1 MQKTPI
7 SFQKPEYHNVGI
19 PKVADAK
26 TPKHARGYKK
36 PEKTNQLYQKYM
48 IPTKYT
54 KKISFDQNFEKRCI
68 ALHSKLI
75 RKH

>member
-7 SFQKPEYHNVGI
+7 SFQKPEYHLVGI

-26 TPKHARGYKK
+26 TPKHVHSYKK

-48 IPTKYT
+48 ITTKYT
-54 KKISFDQNFEKRCI
+54 KKISFDQNFERHCV
-68 ALHSKLI
+68 ALHSNLI
-75 RKH
+75 RTH